1 MTLIT
6 VGSSGDNPQKIP
18 YTEFSDDDYVELSEK
33 EIENV
38 AEESFAV
45 RNGAKGDFIVLKMA
59 GKRSISY
66 YIYLK

>member
-1 MTLIT
+1 
-6 VGSSGDNPQKIP
+6 VESSK
-18 YTEFSDDDYVELSEK
+18 K

-45 RNGAKGDFIVLKMA
+45 GNGAEGKFILLKMA

-66 YIYLK
+66 YVAEIVIFMDMSMKSGFTNCWTTPTNLSQ